1 VVVEGGRRGA
11 EVLNSLLI
19 NYTMD
24 GLDKEIAEL
33 KEFVADL
40 KADRVA
46 QKEKEKRE
54 AWTKYTS
61 ISIVFIAVLAAV
73 ATQLAGKYSGRTL
86 VALNKATFS
95 QAKASDKWGEFQ
107 ANSIKRNLYETL
119 RQAAPKD
126 TTVSDAEAAT
136 RDKAFAD
143 KIAKY
148 EQNQKQKETEA
159 NDLEKQRDECMT
171 KADDSSAHG
180 GSMGTAV
187 SIFQI
192 SIALGSIC
200 IVAKKKWL
208 WYISMLLAAA
218 ATFKMVMVWLT

>member
-1 VVVEGGRRGA
+1 M
-11 EVLNSLLI
+11 N
-19 NYTMD
+19 

-33 KEFVADL
+33 KEFIADI
-40 KADRVA
+40 KADRAA

-73 ATQLAGKYSGRTL
+73 ATQMAGKYSGRTL
-86 VALNKATFS
+86 VELNKATFA

-107 ANSIKRNLYETL
+107 ANSIKRNLYETV
-119 RQAAPKD
+119 RQFTPKD
-126 TTVSDAEAAT
+126 TTGSETDLAKRE
-136 RDKAFAD
+136 KAFTD

-148 EQNQKQKETEA
+148 EQNQQQKQKEAT
-159 NDLEKQRDECMT
+159 DLETQRDASLT
-171 KADDSSAHG
+171 KADNLSAHG

-187 SIFQI
+187 SVFQI

-208 WYISMLLAAA
+208 WYVSMLLAAA
-218 ATFKMVMVWLT
+218 ATVKMLMVWMS